1 MVLPSIL
8 KLTKLASQIVS
19 MKKKLFPQCL
29 MAALIV
35 LFFLFPKKAQSQD
48 LEKLAEFFTFYPNKK
63 AHAKDTTL
71 YKHKFIA
78 APVLTFS
85 PETSLAIGTGAKYLF
100 KFNGSGEETRASNIP
115 MSIRYT
121 LNNQFI
127 FYSGFEVFTN
137 QEEWVIEGNLLFQNY
152 PRLFYGL
159 GRDTPITS
167 EEEYSNYQFLVEPI
181 FLKQL
186 LTRYLFIGAG
196 FRYNTIFDVEADPDA
211 PLTSTQIEGF
221 NGSTSVGVEAAILYD
236 SRNNILNAESGW
248 YVEATYG
255 VYGKVL
261 GGTNRFQ
268 LTRFDIRH
276 FVGLSEKGQDVLGF
290 QLLSR
295 FSSGNVP
302 FNELALLGGNEI
314 LRGYREG
321 RYVDRHLIAGQME
334 YRKTFGDSRWGA
346 VAFLGGGDV
355 YNSLGEFKFENFRPS
370 YGAGVRFKLDKTENL
385 NLRFDYGFGQ
395 DSNFFYFT
403 IAEAF

>member
-1 MVLPSIL
+1 MIQRKTYFISFVIL
-8 KLTKLASQIVS
+8 V
-19 MKKKLFPQCL
+19 
-29 MAALIV
+29 
-35 LFFLFPKKAQSQD
+35 FLLGFQNMQAQS
-48 LEKLAEFFTFYPNKK
+48 LEKLAELITFYPNKK
-63 AHAKDTTL
+63 AVEKDSTL
-71 YKHKFIA
+71 YLQKFIA
-78 APVLTFS
+78 APVVTYS
-85 PETSLAIGTGAKYLF
+85 PETSLAFGTGAKYLF

-152 PRLFYGL
+152 PRLFFGL
-159 GRDTPITS
+159 GRDS
-167 EEEYSNYQFLVEPI
+167 MKENELEYNYYQFLVEPI

-186 LTRYLFIGAG
+186 FARYLFIGAG
-196 FRYNTIFDVEADPDA
+196 LRYNTIFDVEYQNESNIVPD
-211 PLTSTQIEGF
+211 QITGF
-221 NGSTSVGVEAAILYD
+221 DGSTSSGIEAAVLYD

-255 VYGKVL
+255 AYGELL
-261 GGTNRFQ
+261 GGTHEFQ

-276 FVGLSEKGQDVLGF
+276 FLGLSERGQDILGF
-290 QLLSR
+290 QLLGR
-295 FSSGNVP
+295 FSSGDVP

-314 LRGYREG
+314 MRGYREG

-334 YRKTFGDSRWGA
+334 YRKSFGDSRWGA

-355 YNSLGEFKFENFRPS
+355 SNAVSGFKLKNLRPN
-370 YGAGVRFKLDKTENL
+370 YGAGIRFKLDKTENL
-385 NLRFDYGFGQ
+385 NLRFDYGIGQ
-395 DSNFFYFT
+395 DSNYFYFT

>member
-1 MVLPSIL
+1 
-8 KLTKLASQIVS
+8 
-19 MKKKLFPQCL
+19 MKKALFTKFTTATLCL
-29 MAALIV
+29 V
-35 LFFLFPKKAQSQD
+35 FFCIPKNGQAQN

-63 AHAKDTTL
+63 AHSKDTTL

-78 APVLTFS
+78 APVVTFS

-159 GRDTPITS
+159 GRDSQTEN
-167 EEEYSNYQFLVEPI
+167 EEEYNYYQFLAEPI

-186 LTRYLFIGAG
+186 FAKYLFMGAG
-196 FRYNTIFDVEADPDA
+196 IRYNTIFDVEADPDA
-211 PLTSTQIEGF
+211 PLISTQIDGF
-221 NGSTSVGVEAAILYD
+221 NGSTSVGVEAAVLYD
-236 SRNNILNAESGW
+236 SRNSILNAEKGW

-255 VYGKVL
+255 IYGKAL
-261 GGTNRFQ
+261 GGTSRFQ

-276 FVGLSEKGQDVLGF
+276 FVGLSEKGKDILGF

-295 FSSGNVP
+295 FSSGDVP

-314 LRGYREG
+314 MRGYREG

-334 YRKTFGDSRWGA
+334 YRKSFGDSRWGA

-355 YNSLGEFKFENFRPS
+355 YNSLSDIKLKNFRPS

-395 DSNFFYFT
+395 ESNYFYFT

>member
-1 MVLPSIL
+1 MIQRKIYSISL
-8 KLTKLASQIVS
+8 VILV
-19 MKKKLFPQCL
+19 
-29 MAALIV
+29 
-35 LFFLFPKKAQSQD
+35 FLLGFQNLQAQN
-48 LEKLAEFFTFYPNKK
+48 LEKLAELITFYPNKK
-63 AHAKDTTL
+63 AVEKDSTL
-71 YKHKFIA
+71 YLQKFIA
-78 APVLTFS
+78 APVVTYS
-85 PETSLAIGTGAKYLF
+85 PETSLAFGTGAKYLF

-152 PRLFYGL
+152 PRLFFGL
-159 GRDTPITS
+159 GRDS
-167 EEEYSNYQFLVEPI
+167 MKENELEYNYYQFLVEPI

-186 LTRYLFIGAG
+186 FARYLFIGAG
-196 FRYNTIFDVEADPDA
+196 LRYNTIFDVEYQNESNIVPD
-211 PLTSTQIEGF
+211 QITGF
-221 NGSTSVGVEAAILYD
+221 DGSTSSGIEAAVLYD

-255 VYGKVL
+255 VYGELL
-261 GGTNRFQ
+261 GGTHEFQ

-276 FVGLSEKGQDVLGF
+276 FLGLSEEGQDILGF
-290 QLLSR
+290 QLLGR

-314 LRGYREG
+314 MRGYREG

-334 YRKTFGDSRWGA
+334 YRKSFGDSRWGA

-355 YNSLGEFKFENFRPS
+355 SNSVRGFKLKNLRPN
-370 YGAGVRFKLDKTENL
+370 YGAGIRFKLDKTENL
-385 NLRFDYGFGQ
+385 NLRFDYGIGQ
-395 DSNFFYFT
+395 DSNYFYFT

>member
-1 MVLPSIL
+1 MIQRKTYFISLVIL
-8 KLTKLASQIVS
+8 V
-19 MKKKLFPQCL
+19 
-29 MAALIV
+29 
-35 LFFLFPKKAQSQD
+35 FLLGFQNLQAQN
-48 LEKLAEFFTFYPNKK
+48 LEKLAELITFYPNKK
-63 AHAKDTTL
+63 AVEKDSTL
-71 YKHKFIA
+71 YLQKFIA
-78 APVLTFS
+78 APVVTYS
-85 PETSLAIGTGAKYLF
+85 PETSLAFGTGAKYLF

-152 PRLFYGL
+152 PRLFFGL
-159 GRDTPITS
+159 GRDS
-167 EEEYSNYQFLVEPI
+167 MKENELEYNYYQFLVEPI

-186 LTRYLFIGAG
+186 FARYLFIGAG
-196 FRYNTIFDVEADPDA
+196 LRYNTIFDVEYQNESNIIPD
-211 PLTSTQIEGF
+211 QITGF
-221 NGSTSVGVEAAILYD
+221 DGSTSSGIEAAVLYD

-255 VYGKVL
+255 LYGELL
-261 GGTNRFQ
+261 GGTHEFQ

-276 FVGLSEKGQDVLGF
+276 FLGLSGGGQDILGF
-290 QLLSR
+290 QLLGR
-295 FSSGNVP
+295 FSSGDVP

-314 LRGYREG
+314 MRGYREG

-334 YRKTFGDSRWGA
+334 YRKSFGDSRWGA

-355 YNSLGEFKFENFRPS
+355 SNSISGFKFKNLRPN
-370 YGAGVRFKLDKTENL
+370 YGAGIRFKLDKTENL
-385 NLRFDYGFGQ
+385 NLRFDYGIGQ
-395 DSNFFYFT
+395 DSNYFYFT

>member
-1 MVLPSIL
+1 MIQRKTYFISFVIL
-8 KLTKLASQIVS
+8 V
-19 MKKKLFPQCL
+19 
-29 MAALIV
+29 
-35 LFFLFPKKAQSQD
+35 FLLGLQNMQAQS
-48 LEKLAEFFTFYPNKK
+48 LEKLAELITFYPNKK
-63 AHAKDTTL
+63 AVEKDSTL
-71 YKHKFIA
+71 YLQKFIA
-78 APVLTFS
+78 APVVTYS
-85 PETSLAIGTGAKYLF
+85 PETSLAFGTGAKYLF

-152 PRLFYGL
+152 PRLFFGL
-159 GRDTPITS
+159 GRDS
-167 EEEYSNYQFLVEPI
+167 MKENELEYNYYQFLVEPI

-186 LTRYLFIGAG
+186 FARYLFIGAG
-196 FRYNTIFDVEADPDA
+196 LRYNTIFDVEYQNESNIVPD
-211 PLTSTQIEGF
+211 QITGF
-221 NGSTSVGVEAAILYD
+221 DGSTSSGIEAAVLYD

-255 VYGKVL
+255 VYGELL
-261 GGTNRFQ
+261 GGTHEFQ

-276 FVGLSEKGQDVLGF
+276 FLGLSERGQDILGF
-290 QLLSR
+290 QLLGR
-295 FSSGNVP
+295 FSSGDVP

-314 LRGYREG
+314 MRGYREG

-334 YRKTFGDSRWGA
+334 YRKSFGDSRWGA

-355 YNSLGEFKFENFRPS
+355 SNSVSGFKLKNLRPN
-370 YGAGVRFKLDKTENL
+370 YGAGIRFKLDKTENL
-385 NLRFDYGFGQ
+385 NLRFDYGIGQ
-395 DSNFFYFT
+395 DSNYFYFT

>member
-1 MVLPSIL
+1 MNHTYKRVALVLG
-8 KLTKLASQIVS
+8 
-19 MKKKLFPQCL
+19 
-29 MAALIV
+29 LIWI
-35 LFFLFPKKAQSQD
+35 FLGVQDIQAQN
-48 LEKLAEFFTFYPNKK
+48 LEKLAELITFYPNKK
-63 AHAKDTTL
+63 AVEKDSTL
-71 YKHKFIA
+71 YLQKFIA
-78 APVLTFS
+78 APVVTFS
-85 PETSLAIGTGAKYLF
+85 PETSLAFGTGAKYLF

-137 QEEWVIEGNLLFQNY
+137 QEKWVIEGNLLFQNY

-159 GRDTPITS
+159 GRNSSKET
-167 EEEYSNYQFLVEPI
+167 ELEYNYYQFLAEPI

-186 LTRYLFIGAG
+186 FARYLFIGAG
-196 FRYNTIFDVEADPDA
+196 IRYNTIFDVEYQEDIPVGGD
-211 PLTSTQIEGF
+211 QITGF
-221 NGSTSVGVEAAILYD
+221 NGSTSMGVEAAVLYD
-236 SRNNILNAESGW
+236 SRNNILNAENGW

-255 VYGKVL
+255 VYGKAL

-276 FVGLSEKGQDVLGF
+276 FVGLSEKGKDILGF

-295 FSSGNVP
+295 FSSGDVP

-314 LRGYREG
+314 MRGYREG

-355 YNSLGEFKFENFRPS
+355 SNSVSGFSLKNIRPN
-370 YGAGVRFKLDKTENL
+370 YGAGIRFKLDKTENL
-385 NLRFDYGFGQ
+385 NLRFDYGIGQ
-395 DSNFFYFT
+395 DSNYFYFT

>member
-1 MVLPSIL
+1 MTKYLLAILCMVL
-8 KLTKLASQIVS
+8 
-19 MKKKLFPQCL
+19 
-29 MAALIV
+29 
-35 LFFLFPKKAQSQD
+35 FLSPKKGDAQT
-48 LEKLAEFFTFYPNKK
+48 LEKLAEFITFYPNKK
-63 AHAKDTTL
+63 AYEKDSTL

-78 APVLTFS
+78 APVITYS

-137 QEEWVIEGNLLFQNY
+137 QEQWVIEGNLLFQNY
-152 PRLFYGL
+152 PRLYYGL
-159 GRDTPITS
+159 GRNTTK
-167 EEEYSNYQFLVEPI
+167 ENELEYNYYQFLAEPI

-186 LTRYLFIGAG
+186 FTRYLFIGAG
-196 FRYNTIFDVEADPDA
+196 VRYNTIFDVEYDNDTTLATD
-211 PLTSTQIEGF
+211 QITGF
-221 NGSTSVGVEAAILYD
+221 NGSRSMGVEAAALYD
-236 SRNNILNAESGW
+236 SRNNILNAANGW

-255 VYGKVL
+255 VYGKAL
-261 GGTNRFQ
+261 GGTNKFQ

-276 FVGLSEKGQDVLGF
+276 FMGLNETGNDILAFQFLG
-290 QLLSR
+290 R
-295 FSSGNVP
+295 FSSGDVP

-314 LRGYREG
+314 MRGYREG
-321 RYVDRHLIAGQME
+321 RFVDRHLMAGQME
-334 YRKTFGDSRWGA
+334 YRKSFGDSRWGA
-346 VAFLGGGDV
+346 VAFLGAGDV
-355 YNSLGEFKFENFRPS
+355 ANSVGSFALKNLRPS

-395 DSNFFYFT
+395 GSNYFYFT

>member
-1 MVLPSIL
+1 MIQRKTYFISLVIL
-8 KLTKLASQIVS
+8 V
-19 MKKKLFPQCL
+19 
-29 MAALIV
+29 
-35 LFFLFPKKAQSQD
+35 FLLGFQNLQAQN
-48 LEKLAEFFTFYPNKK
+48 LEKLAELITFYPNKK
-63 AHAKDTTL
+63 AVEKDSTL
-71 YKHKFIA
+71 YLQKFIA
-78 APVLTFS
+78 APVVTYS
-85 PETSLAIGTGAKYLF
+85 PETSLAFGTGAKYLF

-152 PRLFYGL
+152 PRLFFGL
-159 GRDTPITS
+159 GRDS
-167 EEEYSNYQFLVEPI
+167 MKENELEYNYYQFLVEPI

-186 LTRYLFIGAG
+186 FARYLFIGAG
-196 FRYNTIFDVEADPDA
+196 LRYNTIFDVEYQNESNIVPD
-211 PLTSTQIEGF
+211 QITGF
-221 NGSTSVGVEAAILYD
+221 DGSTSSGIEAAVLYD

-255 VYGKVL
+255 VYGELL
-261 GGTNRFQ
+261 GGTHEFQ

-276 FVGLSEKGQDVLGF
+276 FLGLSERGQDILGF
-290 QLLSR
+290 QLLGR
-295 FSSGNVP
+295 FSSGDVP

-314 LRGYREG
+314 MRGYREG

-334 YRKTFGDSRWGA
+334 YRKSFGDSRWGA

-355 YNSLGEFKFENFRPS
+355 SNSVSGFKLKNLRPN
-370 YGAGVRFKLDKTENL
+370 YGAGIRFKLDKTENL
-385 NLRFDYGFGQ
+385 NLRFDYGIGQ
-395 DSNFFYFT
+395 DSNYFYFT